1 MQRSDEWH
9 VRRKDKITA
18 SNVGAMLGLCS
29 YTSRKQA
36 LQRARG
42 CDEFRGNSATRYGCM
57 MERTV
62 LGWYEAWKRA
72 DVGREVACV
81 DDGFHNHPQHPW
93 MGGSPDGLVEED
105 GIVEIKC
112 PYNQRWAK
120 LEGPLSATYYMQ
132 CQMLLWS
139 YGRAYVDFVMYAG
152 QRGCSVRRVTVD
164 HELQEQ
170 LLPILEACH
179 TDVRTKRNALRS
191 IIVEIA
197 GLPGAFGAFADKKTV
212 LSPGSRRNRA
222 PLARRLSCAAADV
235 FICAPII
242 LTDRVA

>member
-1 MQRSDEWH
+1 
-9 VRRKDKITA
+9 
-18 SNVGAMLGLCS
+18 
-29 YTSRKQA
+29 
-36 LQRARG
+36 
-42 CDEFRGNSATRYGCM
+42 M

-62 LGWYEAWKRA
+62 LDWYQTWKRT
-72 DVGREVACV
+72 DVGRDVACV
-81 DDGFHNHPQHPW
+81 EDGFHNHPMHPW

-120 LEGPLSATYYMQ
+120 LEGALSATYYMQ

-164 HELQEQ
+164 HQLQEQ

-179 TDVRTKRNALRS
+179 ADVHTKRKALRS
-191 IIVEIA
+191 IDTPRVKAWIA
-197 GLPGAFGAFADKKTV
+197 QSQLFHTSQVAKD
-212 LSPGSRRNRA
+212 
-222 PLARRLSCAAADV
+222 
-235 FICAPII
+235 I
-242 LTDRVA
+242 L